1 MLSTTHS
8 SVVVKEL
15 EKNAIRMVRDVSSK
29 VESVR
34 EGLLE
39 TSSMNEI
46 NFLSYG
52 DVSEEYHDELYA
64 LLETNNSLKLFDTNQ
79 NKLSYNRKL
88 KNDTVK

>member
-15 EKNAIRMVRDVSSK
+15 EKIAIRMVRDVSSK

-39 TSSMNEI
+39 TRQWMKLISCYMEMFLKSTTMNCM
-46 NFLSYG
+46 L
-52 DVSEEYHDELYA
+52 A
-64 LLETNNSLKLFDTNQ
+64 
-79 NKLSYNRKL
+79 
-88 KNDTVK
+88 

>member
-46 NFLSYG
+46 NFLSDG

-64 LLETNNSLKLFDTNQ
+64 LLETNNSLKLFETNQ

-88 KNDTVK
+88 KYDTVK